1 MQIKLLQ
8 IVWPYSKYLNTAVKY
23 VLIEPR
29 LREQETDCYRKLN
42 EKPIEGDIIT
52 NSVIKG
58 VTQREARE
66 HQRTWL
72 SSSPLETPPTE
83 VGKVDVS
90 RG

>member
-1 MQIKLLQ
+1 MA
-8 IVWPYSKYLNTAVKY
+8 VNESKK
-23 VLIEPR
+23 
-29 LREQETDCYRKLN
+29 DCYRKLN
-42 EKPIEGDIIT
+42 EKPIEGEIIT

-58 VTQREARE
+58 VTQRKARE

-72 SSSPLETPPTE
+72 SSSPLETPPTQ